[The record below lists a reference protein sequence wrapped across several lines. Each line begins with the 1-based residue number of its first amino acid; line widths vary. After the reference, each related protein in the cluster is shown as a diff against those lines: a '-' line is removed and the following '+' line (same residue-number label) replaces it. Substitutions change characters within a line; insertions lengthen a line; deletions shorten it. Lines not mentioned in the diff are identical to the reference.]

1 MATYIDPKNL
11 DLQDAA
17 GMQLAEIIRN
27 LGEGAG
33 GDVPQPYGNIPEM
46 DGTGNAGSSSEFA
59 RGDHVHPKDTSKADV
74 TALSGKADKVTEVTD
89 TRTGAV
95 SASLDAGNIYHFTG
109 DITSLS
115 ISLNSCESCELA
127 WYHFDFDSGSTAP
140 SLTLPNTVTMP
151 SGFTV
156 EANKHYEIDILN
168 GYGVVMSWATS

>member
-33 GDVPQPYGNIPEM
+33 GDVPQPYGGTPAM
-46 DGTGNAGSSSEFA
+46 DGTGSAGSSSEFA

-74 TALSGKADKVTEVTD
+74 TALSGKADKITEVTD
-89 TRTGAV
+89 ARTGAV
-95 SASLDAGNIYHFTG
+95 SASLDVGKIYHFTG
-109 DITSLS
+109 AITSLS
-115 ISLNSCESCELA
+115 ITLNNAESGEIA
-127 WYHFDFDSGSTAP
+127 WYHFDFDSGSSAP
-140 SLTLPNTVTMP
+140 TLTLPQTVTMP

-156 EANKHYEIDILN
+156 EASKHYEVDVLN
-168 GYGVVMSWATS
+168 NYGAVVAW

>member
-33 GDVPQPYGNIPEM
+33 GDVPQPYWNIPEM

-74 TALSGKADKVTEVTD
+74 TALSEKADKITEVTD
-89 TRTGAV
+89 ARTGAV
-95 SASLDAGNIYHFTG
+95 SASLDAGKIYHFTG
-109 DITSLS
+109 AITSLS
-115 ISLNSCESCELA
+115 ISLNSVKSGELA
-127 WYHFDFDSGSTAP
+127 WYHFDFNSGSTAAT
-140 SLTLPNTVTMP
+140 LTLPNGVTMP

-156 EANKHYEIDILN
+156 EASKHYEIDILN
-168 GYGVVMSWATS
+168 NYGAVMAW